1 MKLISLLSV
10 LFLTININAEDLIDK
25 ENLEFFKTKHV
36 HIINSNCS
44 KKEDKKECFYT
55 NIKSFYSGL
64 NLFSLPNGQKYYLK
78 CYQANK
84 DDKSNVDYIN
94 LNNCTKQYNNILSYD
109 FLDKKYNY
117 IFLEEDKLI
126 QSLTIK
132 CTTNQKNEG
141 NIDLMNRCILKERK
155 SFKFFKANY
164 FSSSNNNVEEVF
176 GYCLN
181 KYQFGTY
188 SFSFSGIN
196 SCIRK
201 NTYNF

>member
-1 MKLISLLSV
+1 MKLISLLSI
-10 LFLTININAEDLIDK
+10 FFFTTSINANELIDK

-36 HIINSNCS
+36 NLINSDCS
-44 KKEDKKECFYT
+44 KKTNKKDCFYK

-64 NLFSLPNGQKYYLK
+64 NLLSLPNGQKYYLK
-78 CYQANK
+78 CYKLNK
-84 DDKSNVDYIN
+84 DDKENIN
-94 LNNCTKQYNNILSYD
+94 YTKLKNCTKQYSNILSYN

-132 CTTNQKNEG
+132 CTTNQTNEG
-141 NIDLMNRCILKERK
+141 NIDSMNRCISDGRK

-164 FSSSNNNVEEVF
+164 FSSSNQNIEDVF
-176 GYCLN
+176 GYCLK
-181 KYQFGTY
+181 KYQFGNY

-201 NTYNF
+201 NSYNF